1 MQHLAWSSNGAI
13 WATAENHVLR
23 VQNPLSDG
31 PDVTRFDDAN
41 GLPVSSDMR
50 VFTLSDTVY
59 VSTKNGLY
67 RYIHADASSRK
78 SAVFVPDT
86 TLDPN
91 WAKEGAYVTHLIATD
106 DGSVW
111 GRAIES
117 SPNGQRVITSLY
129 QGPAGR
135 LHNSRPLV
143 PFRDQV
149 RGPFYIEDRVVW
161 IGDRGVS
168 PLSRLDFTGILATS
182 ATGPAAQTTGG
193 AAREAP
199 LIQQVSTV
207 SPRSTVFGEAS
218 PGQTIR
224 VPGGHAGVEIQFAFP
239 RFALVAS
246 PVEFRTRLNDT
257 DPWTPWSREASATYA
272 NLPDGKH
279 RFEVQ
284 ARLPGEAATAITKLT
299 LHIVPA
305 WYWTSWALVLWALLG
320 LAVLGGT
327 VYGGIRWRTHVLQQR
342 QNRLQST
349 IRDRTQQVERQ
360 NEQLADQASR
370 LRRMDRV
377 KSEFFADVSHEFRTP
392 LTLIIGPLEDLLG
405 DENSYLSPDARQNMM
420 FALRNSRRLLRLIG
434 QLLDTAKLE
443 TGNLTLRTQP
453 LNLVKFVGGLSR
465 SFMPL
470 AERSRVQ
477 MAVDAPTR
485 IIVVRADP
493 EKLEKMIGNLLS
505 NALKFT
511 PEDGRIQVTVSTD
524 EDGDEAVVRVKDSG
538 PGVRLNDPSKVFDR
552 FYQADASGRQAQP
565 GTGIGLSLTKNLTE
579 LHGGTIA
586 VENAADTG
594 AIFTLRLPIADVP
607 ASASPSNIPQHPTSL
622 YAGLASTDTEVVSTS
637 QHSAGDGLRSEAPQ
651 SLPAARPVS
660 KPSDAQNQSD
670 PDERTTI
677 LIADDNDEIRA
688 YVRSHFEPDY
698 RILEAQNGSEAIQM
712 ARTYLPD
719 LVISDVMMP
728 DVDGFDVVRAL
739 RSKPETDFLPVI
751 LLTARAAEEDR
762 IAGLDEGTD
771 AYLTKPF
778 SLRALHSRVENLIA
792 SRRRLKERFASA
804 SAGTSGAPSKRERH
818 FEENRDLSPAGR
830 AYVKHARQA
839 VLSQLGNEEFGVEDL
854 ADALSQ
860 SRSTVYRRLRDHLG
874 QSPSAFIREIRLQ
887 QGARLLRNDEGTVSE
902 IAYAVGFKSVSYFSK
917 SFGDH
922 YGVVPSA
929 YADTISQE

>member
-1 MQHLAWSSNGAI
+1 M
-13 WATAENHVLR
+13 
-23 VQNPLSDG
+23 
-31 PDVTRFDDAN
+31 
-41 GLPVSSDMR
+41 
-50 VFTLSDTVY
+50 
-59 VSTKNGLY
+59 
-67 RYIHADASSRK
+67 
-78 SAVFVPDT
+78 
-86 TLDPN
+86 
-91 WAKEGAYVTHLIATD
+91 
-106 DGSVW
+106 
-111 GRAIES
+111 
-117 SPNGQRVITSLY
+117 
-129 QGPAGR
+129 
-135 LHNSRPLV
+135 
-143 PFRDQV
+143 
-149 RGPFYIEDRVVW
+149 
-161 IGDRGVS
+161 
-168 PLSRLDFTGILATS
+168 
-182 ATGPAAQTTGG
+182 
-193 AAREAP
+193 
-199 LIQQVSTV
+199 
-207 SPRSTVFGEAS
+207 
-218 PGQTIR
+218 
-224 VPGGHAGVEIQFAFP
+224 
-239 RFALVAS
+239 
-246 PVEFRTRLNDT
+246 
-257 DPWTPWSREASATYA
+257 
-272 NLPDGKH
+272 
-279 RFEVQ
+279 
-284 ARLPGEAATAITKLT
+284 
-299 LHIVPA
+299 
-305 WYWTSWALVLWALLG
+305 LWALLG

-327 VYGGIRWRTHVLQQR
+327 VYGGVLWRTHVLKQR

-360 NEQLADQASR
+360 NEQLADQVSR

-377 KSEFFADVSHEFRTP
+377 KSEFFANVSHEFRTP

-405 DENSYLSPDARQNMM
+405 DENNYLSPVARQNMM

-453 LNLVKFVGGLSR
+453 LNLVGFVNGLNR

-470 AERSRVQ
+470 AERSRVR
-477 MAVDAPTR
+477 MTVDASTE

-493 EKLEKMIGNLLS
+493 DKLEKMIANFFS

-524 EDGDEAVVRVKDSG
+524 GDGDEAVVRVKDSG
-538 PGVRLNDPSKVFDR
+538 PSVRLDDPSKVFDR
-552 FYQADASGRQAQP
+552 FYQADASRRQAQP
-565 GTGIGLSLTKNLTE
+565 RTGIGLSLTKNLTE

-586 VENAADTG
+586 VENAADAG
-594 AIFTLRLPIADVP
+594 AIFTIRLPIANIP
-607 ASASPSNIPQHPTSL
+607 ASVSLYNIPQHPTSL
-622 YAGLASTDTEVVSTS
+622 YAGIASTDIETVSTS
-637 QHSAGDGLRSEAPQ
+637 QHSGGDGLCSEAPQ
-651 SLPAARPVS
+651 SLPAARIVS
-660 KPSDAQNQSD
+660 KNSDAQNQSD
-670 PDERTTI
+670 PDERPTI
-677 LIADDNDEIRA
+677 LIADDNDEIRT
-688 YVRSHFEPDY
+688 YVRSHFEPAY
-698 RILEAQNGSEAIQM
+698 RILEAQNGSQAILM
-712 ARTYLPD
+712 ARTHLPD

-762 IAGLDEGTD
+762 ITGLDEGTD

>member
-1 MQHLAWSSNGAI
+1 M
-13 WATAENHVLR
+13 
-23 VQNPLSDG
+23 
-31 PDVTRFDDAN
+31 
-41 GLPVSSDMR
+41 
-50 VFTLSDTVY
+50 
-59 VSTKNGLY
+59 
-67 RYIHADASSRK
+67 
-78 SAVFVPDT
+78 
-86 TLDPN
+86 
-91 WAKEGAYVTHLIATD
+91 
-106 DGSVW
+106 
-111 GRAIES
+111 
-117 SPNGQRVITSLY
+117 
-129 QGPAGR
+129 
-135 LHNSRPLV
+135 
-143 PFRDQV
+143 
-149 RGPFYIEDRVVW
+149 
-161 IGDRGVS
+161 
-168 PLSRLDFTGILATS
+168 
-182 ATGPAAQTTGG
+182 
-193 AAREAP
+193 
-199 LIQQVSTV
+199 
-207 SPRSTVFGEAS
+207 
-218 PGQTIR
+218 
-224 VPGGHAGVEIQFAFP
+224 
-239 RFALVAS
+239 
-246 PVEFRTRLNDT
+246 
-257 DPWTPWSREASATYA
+257 
-272 NLPDGKH
+272 
-279 RFEVQ
+279 
-284 ARLPGEAATAITKLT
+284 
-299 LHIVPA
+299 
-305 WYWTSWALVLWALLG
+305 LWALLG

-327 VYGGIRWRTHVLQQR
+327 VYGGVLWRTHVLQQR

-377 KSEFFADVSHEFRTP
+377 KSEFFANGSHEFRTP
-392 LTLIIGPLEDLLG
+392 LTLIIGPLEDLLD
-405 DENSYLSPDARQNMM
+405 DENNYLSPVARQNMM

-453 LNLVKFVGGLSR
+453 LNLVGFVNGLSR

-470 AERSRVQ
+470 AERNRVR

-485 IIVVRADP
+485 IIVVHADP
-493 EKLEKMIGNLLS
+493 DKLEKMIGNLFS

-524 EDGDEAVVRVKDSG
+524 GDGDEAVVRVKDSG
-538 PGVRLNDPSKVFDR
+538 PGVRLDDPSKVFDR
-552 FYQADASGRQAQP
+552 FYQADASRRQAQP
-565 GTGIGLSLTKNLTE
+565 RTGIGLSLTKNLTE

-594 AIFTLRLPIADVP
+594 AIFTLRLPMADVP
-607 ASASPSNIPQHPTSL
+607 ASVSPSNIPQHPTSL
-622 YAGLASTDTEVVSTS
+622 YVGLASPDTETVSTS
-637 QHSAGDGLRSEAPQ
+637 RHSAGDGVRSEAPQ
-651 SLPAARPVS
+651 SLPAARLVLNN
-660 KPSDAQNQSD
+660 SDAQNQSD
-670 PDERTTI
+670 PDERTTF
-677 LIADDNDEIRA
+677 LIADDNEEIRA
-688 YVRSHFEPDY
+688 YVRGHFEPNY

-712 ARTYLPD
+712 TRTHLPD

-778 SLRALHSRVENLIA
+778 SIRALRSRVENLIA

-804 SAGTSGAPSKRERH
+804 PAGTSGATSDREMH
-818 FEENRDLSPAGR
+818 SEERRDLSPADR
-830 AYVKHARQA
+830 AYVKRARRA
-839 VLSQLGNEEFGVEDL
+839 ILSQLGNGEFGVEDL

-917 SFGDH
+917 SFGDQ

-929 YADTISQE
+929 YADAIS